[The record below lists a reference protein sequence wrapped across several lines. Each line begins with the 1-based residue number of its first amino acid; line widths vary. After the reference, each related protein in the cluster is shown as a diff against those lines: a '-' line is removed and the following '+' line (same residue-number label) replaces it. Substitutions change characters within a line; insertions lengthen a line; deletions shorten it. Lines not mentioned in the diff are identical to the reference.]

1 MSGRRLRNLLLLAL
15 VAGVAWWFYRA
26 RPTLSGFIDSITEP
40 LLGSH
45 AAVKESERKRV
56 MSDATTVISQQTD
69 ENVGM
74 LRLGMSM
81 SDVRELL
88 GNPDSSETLSE
99 RDPVRVRWTYRVVKR
114 RVVFEDGRAT
124 AIDIR

>member
-1 MSGRRLRNLLLLAL
+1 MSGRRLRNLLLLAIA
-15 VAGVAWWFYRA
+15 VGVGWWFYRDQ
-26 RPTLSGFIDSITEP
+26 PTLSGFVDSITAP

-56 MSDATTVISQQTD
+56 LSDATNVISQQTD

-74 LRLGMSM
+74 LRTGMSM

-88 GNPDSSETLSE
+88 GNPDKSVTLSE
-99 RDPVRVRWTYRVVKR
+99 KEPVRVRWTYLVVKR
-114 RVVFEDGRAT
+114 DVLFEDGHVSSIALR
-124 AIDIR
+124 